1 MPHSALQ
8 AAPYKKSLYA
18 TLSAVLLLSTVSC
31 VSTTSLTPK
40 DATLK
45 TADYCISSNHTESQ
59 AQTADDKAQSVQQR
73 AMKCMLNELQ
83 TYQQKDMSARQQY
96 FAYKAQAWLNYATH
110 KNSMSSRSDAAV
122 QAAQAAETILQ
133 ALKNNKVEALELIED
148 IPSTSTLMRPDLWA
162 TLNAL
167 KDSGGINSAPRE
179 IALSEV
185 ALIWAATDHCERGA
199 KSSNSHFRMADRWL
213 EQAREAFV
221 NAHDSKTNV
230 ALEALIVRYYEEYAP
245 LDSSEDS
252 CNGQVLATIDK
263 K

>member
-1 MPHSALQ
+1 MPYSAFT
-8 AAPYKKSLYA
+8 AVPYKKPLCA
-18 TLSAVLLLSTVSC
+18 ALSAVLLLSTISC
-31 VSTTSLTPK
+31 VSTTSISPK
-40 DATLK
+40 NATLNA
-45 TADYCISSNHTESQ
+45 TDYCLIRKNTDTTSQ
-59 AQTADDKAQSVQQR
+59 ATDYTAQSVQQR
-73 AMKCMLNELQ
+73 AMNCMLNELQ
-83 TYQQKDMSARQQY
+83 VYQQKDMTTRQKY

-110 KNSMSSRSDAAV
+110 KDSMNSRSDTAV

-133 ALKNNKVEALELIED
+133 ALKNNQEQALELIED

-167 KDSGGINSAPRE
+167 KDSGGIVNAPRE
-179 IALSEV
+179 IAFSEV
-185 ALIWAATDHCERGA
+185 ALIWAATDQCERGV

-230 ALEALIVRYYEEYAP
+230 TLQALIVRYYEEYAP
-245 LDSSEDS
+245 LDSSDDT